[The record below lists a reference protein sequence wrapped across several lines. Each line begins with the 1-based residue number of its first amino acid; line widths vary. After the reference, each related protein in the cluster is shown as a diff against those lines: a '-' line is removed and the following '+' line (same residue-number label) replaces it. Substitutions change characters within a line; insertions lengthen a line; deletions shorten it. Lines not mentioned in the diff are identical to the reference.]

1 MARLEL
7 PFERVAVPPGAKDV
21 RRLDVVRGDNLWN
34 IARAHYGEGC
44 RHTMIFD
51 ANKDQIR
58 DPDLIYPGQVFSLP
72 TRSIETTVRES
83 ACWRI
88 SSCPSS
94 TMAGASSP
102 IFAAVTFLAALTGA
116 AWLFWPLFV
125 LTLWSVYFFRD
136 PPRGVPQDD
145 GVLIAPA
152 DGLVQMVV
160 DAVPPAELGLG
171 DAALTRVSIFLSV
184 FDVHINRAPCAGTI
198 DVVAYRP
205 GKFLNAA
212 ADKAS
217 EDNERMAIALSRADG
232 GPVGFVQIAGWVARR
247 IVCYVKP
254 GQAVLAGERFGHIR
268 FGSRTD
274 LYLPAGARL
283 LVAPGQRM
291 IGGETVI
298 AELDPAVGQPRRAV
312 DS

>member
-1 MARLEL
+1 MLANFLIPILADGWR
-7 PFERVAVPPGAKDV
+7 F
-21 RRLDVVRGDNLWN
+21 
-34 IARAHYGEGC
+34 IAL
-44 RHTMIFD
+44 F
-51 ANKDQIR
+51 
-58 DPDLIYPGQVFSLP
+58 
-72 TRSIETTVRES
+72 
-83 ACWRI
+83 
-88 SSCPSS
+88 
-94 TMAGASSP
+94 AGA
-102 IFAAVTFLAALTGA
+102 TLLGALTGV
-116 AWLFWPLFV
+116 AWLFWPLMI
-125 LTLWSVYFFRD
+125 LTLWSIYFFRD

-160 DAVPPAELGLG
+160 PAVPPAELGLG
-171 DAALTRVSIFLSV
+171 TEPLTRISIFLSV
-184 FDVHINRAPCAGTI
+184 FDVHINRAPCAATI

-217 EDNERMAIALSRADG
+217 DENERMALALRRPDG
-232 GPVGFVQIAGWVARR
+232 RVIGCVQIAGWVARR

-254 GQAVLAGERFGHIR
+254 GQAIVAGERFGHIR

-291 IGGETVI
+291 IGGETVM
-298 AELDPAVGQPRRAV
+298 AELAPTVGAPRTAIEF
-312 DS
+312 